1 MKDHGLRILRGWIGA
16 LICTCLAAASHTAVD
31 GVMPPPAIL
40 GLLLCISAVICT
52 ALASGKSSLMRT
64 GLAVLLSQGAYHG
77 AFVLFGHQHQGTG
90 LIGEAGTHAVHAGH
104 GLELGLDP
112 TVAAATAAD
121 SPAGWLMTAAHVVS
135 AIVTIVA
142 MRRGEIAA
150 RTFAEAISLYVPR
163 LILFV
168 RGLQASRGKQ
178 PLLGVAYRMLV
189 LRDVLRPALHRRGP
203 PRGPAFAYP

>member
-31 GVMPPPAIL
+31 GVMPPLAVI

-52 ALASGKSSLMRT
+52 ALASGKTSLMRT

-77 AFVLFGHQHQGTG
+77 AFGLFGHQHQGAAG
-90 LIGEAGTHAVHAGH
+90 LILESGAHAGH
-104 GLELGLDP
+104 GLELGIGP
-112 TVAAATAAD
+112 TVAAATAAE
-121 SPAGWLMTAAHVVS
+121 SPAGWLMTVAHVAA
-135 AIVTIVA
+135 AIVTITA

-150 RTFAEAISLYVPR
+150 RTFAQAISLYVPR

-168 RGLQASRGKQ
+168 RGLQATRGIQ
-178 PLLGVAYRMLV
+178 PLLGVAYRVLV

-203 PRGPAFAYP
+203 PRGPAFAHP